1 MSRIVGGRCL
11 MPMTRIPAA
20 KITGLQGALA
30 RRFAEKK
37 LGQVP
42 DSLGVMWHNPRV
54 LRAFIAF
61 SRKAD
66 KWDACDA
73 QLKSFAHMAAVACVG
88 CSFCLD
94 FAYFEASNR
103 RLDVDKA
110 REVPRW
116 RESTVFTTLERDVLE
131 YAEAMCQTPPS
142 VGDELSARLLGQ
154 LGPAAL
160 LELTATVAAANM
172 VSRANVALGIQSQGF
187 AAACGLQPLATPRA
201 VTAA

>member
-1 MSRIVGGRCL
+1 
-11 MPMTRIPAA
+11 MTRIPVANIA
-20 KITGLQGALA
+20 GLQGALA
-30 RRFAEKK
+30 KRFAEKK

-54 LRAFIAF
+54 LRTFIGF

-73 QLKSFAHMAAVACVG
+73 QLKSFAHMAAVAYVG

-94 FAYFEASNR
+94 FAYFEAKNH
-103 RLDVDKA
+103 RLDMAKA

-116 RESTVFTTLERDVLE
+116 RESTLFTPLERDVLE
-131 YAEAMCQTPPS
+131 YAEAMCQTP
-142 VGDELSARLLGQ
+142 VTVTDELSARLLNA

-160 LELTATVAAANM
+160 LELTAVVAAANLM
-172 VSRANVALGIQSQGF
+172 SRSNVALGIQSQGF
-187 AAACGLQPLATPRA
+187 AAACGLPPLAVRTGVA
-201 VTAA
+201 SVA